1 MGVLSLFFPAPS
13 HFVFVSGNLLQIIL
27 NAVAN
32 GLDLLHAQSMKDL
45 YTLTQFFPPAP
56 DPWSNIS
63 IRVRN
68 IVVRV
73 RFFALNPFAC
83 FTPKSGGKPA
93 LYGRVAL

>member
-1 MGVLSLFFPAPS
+1 MFRKFCFRRPCRRKLTDTNGCALSFFPAPS

-45 YTLTQFFPPAP
+45 YRLTQFFPPAP

-73 RFFALNPFAC
+73 RFFL
-83 FTPKSGGKPA
+83 
-93 LYGRVAL
+93 L